1 MAPEGAWVYLLRWLA
16 RLVYWLQRLLQNET
30 AGRQP
35 PPGYEQLWKTTL
47 KNDGAI
53 YQESLRLFY
62 VWCKAEGIVLDAASD
77 VDAAASRYLGTLSRA
92 RGNHLLAAL
101 LNAHP
106 PLRYRMPWAFAVLK
120 CQAALRSPEHHAP
133 MTWRLALGIASVLSR
148 MGRRK
153 DGALLLL
160 QWRLGLRP
168 SEAQQLLAAHLW
180 VPAERRQCGT
190 ARVGVRHGAKVR
202 HTQFVRIYPGDSV
215 TWFLVAR
222 VLACRQPHEPVGLW
236 RSPASQTA
244 WLRKACC
251 ALRLPGHWTSHSPR
265 AGWATA
271 RHVAGQPTADL
282 VADGRWA
289 SASTLRGYLDAV
301 GALQAE
307 AEVTTLLLDEWLD
320 ERERESLLLG
330 VVEFLS

>member
-1 MAPEGAWVYLLRWLA
+1 MT

-30 AGRQP
+30 AWRQP
-35 PPGYEQLWKTTL
+35 PPGFERLWQTTL

-62 VWCKAEGIVLDAASD
+62 EWCRAQGIVLDAAAD

-101 LNAHP
+101 LKAHP
-106 PLRYRMPWAFAVLK
+106 PLRYHMPWAFAVHK
-120 CQAALRSPEHHAP
+120 CQASLQTVEHHAP
-133 MTWRLALGIASVLSR
+133 MTWRLALGIAFILAR

-153 DGALLLL
+153 DGALLLV

-168 SEAQQLLAAHLW
+168 SEAQQLVAMHLW
-180 VPAERRQCGT
+180 VPECRQQCGIV
-190 ARVGVRHGAKVR
+190 RVGVRHGTKVR
-202 HTQFVRIYPGDSV
+202 RTQFVRVYPDDAV
-215 TWFLVAR
+215 TWFLVTR
-222 VLACRQPHEPVGLW
+222 VLACRRPHEPIGAW
-236 RSPASQTA
+236 TSPTSQTA
-244 WLRKACC
+244 WLRKACR

-271 RHVAGQPTADL
+271 RHIAGQPTADL

-289 SASTLRGYLDAV
+289 SPSTLRVYLDAV

-307 AEVTTLLLDEWLD
+307 AEVATLQLNNWLD
-320 ERERESLLLG
+320 ERERAFYTEWWY
-330 VVEFLS
+330 F